1 MSQVMR
7 NLLNNAI
14 NHSPENQE
22 IFIRLI
28 PKENNCLVEVA
39 TLVPHPGGR
48 PRHHLGTLPAAN
60 DQSSRRLGTGI
71 GLSIVSTILKETYD
85 MPYGVWTVRMDII
98 FSGLY
103 AGNLSL

>member
-39 TLVPHPGGR
+39 NPGAPIPEEDR
-48 PRHHLGTLPAAN
+48 A
-60 DQSSRRLGTGI
+60 
-71 GLSIVSTILKETYD
+71 
-85 MPYGVWTVRMDII
+85 II
-98 FSGLY
+98 WERYQRS
-103 AGNLSL
+103 